1 MDSSQYLA
9 QVSFLKVETR
19 CMQNLGHLAM
29 EILFLFKL
37 KNYEIFQMSYY
48 EKIFLVATIWG
59 WDRISMETGLQM
71 FSIYQMFMNFAYC
84 LGKLVK
90 FWLWHW
96 AYQHRLYVLRVLH
109 FFIMHYSEGNKSICL
124 NVICFWFAIKF

>member
-9 QVSFLKVETR
+9 QVSFLKVKTR

-29 EILFLFKL
+29 EILFLFKF
-37 KNYEIFQMSYY
+37 KNDEIFQMSYY
-48 EKIFLVATIWG
+48 KKIFLVDTIWV
-59 WDRISMETGLQM
+59 WDKISTEAGLQM

-84 LGKLVK
+84 IVEFVK
-90 FWLWHW
+90 FWLWHQ
-96 AYQHRLYVLRVLH
+96 AYPQRLYVSRVLH